1 MPGSAGTGPPRFKTA
16 WSQALSIARAAS
28 KPCMSPVAS
37 FIVASLSTS
46 PAIGPS
52 TPGVV
57 CHYELFHDEMIQFSD
72 RTVFDP
78 EALGARNA
86 DPIGFLDGLFTEAAA
101 EGRSLMG
108 FKHFA
113 HLSSVVAQAA
123 IADPATKLIHIRRG
137 NFLAQCRRGERP
149 EQVRI
154 NFDRDDFEAREQ
166 YQRRIECEWMN
177 LFAFREGPRPC
188 DAGAAFPVSWRGNRK
203 RWGAAFPEAEYHS
216 DLGSLP
222 EPRRSHYLSSGER
235 SAALERDRLTS
246 WVETNKCNRLEE
258 PNPANKNA
266 QRDKRKI

>member
-1 MPGSAGTGPPRFKTA
+1 
-16 WSQALSIARAAS
+16 
-28 KPCMSPVAS
+28 
-37 FIVASLSTS
+37 
-46 PAIGPS
+46 
-52 TPGVV
+52 
-57 CHYELFHDEMIQFSD
+57 MIQFSD

-137 NFLAQCRRGERP
+137 NFLAQYSSEKIAKSNGKWFSRLGERP

-166 YQRRIECEWMN
+166 YQHRIECEWMN

-235 SAALERDRLTS
+235 PAALGRDRQTS

-258 PNPANKNA
+258 PNPANKTA

>member
-1 MPGSAGTGPPRFKTA
+1 MVVQSLRRAALPWGSLAYCYDFISAHARECRDRAAAVQDSLVPGTVNRARRV
-16 WSQALSIARAAS
+16 QALHVAGGEFHRCLVKHLAGDRPEYARR
-28 KPCMSPVAS
+28 CMP
-37 FIVASLSTS
+37 
-46 PAIGPS
+46 
-52 TPGVV
+52 
-57 CHYELFHDEMIQFSD
+57 HELFHDEMIQFSD

-166 YQRRIECEWMN
+166 YPRRIECEWMN

-216 DLGSLP
+216 DLGSLQNRD
-222 EPRRSHYLSSGER
+222 EVTTYLAEKGLLHWGE
-235 SAALERDRLTS
+235 TG
-246 WVETNKCNRLEE
+246 
-258 PNPANKNA
+258 
-266 QRDKRKI
+266 